1 MVKALVLYALKV
13 TNIDPIKYSLLFE
26 RMLNPERPGLPDVD
40 VDFSYYR
47 RHEVIDYLTEK
58 YGKDHVAQIGT
69 YSQMSSKS
77 ILKNV
82 GKVMGVDH
90 NLINDWNKEIPS
102 NMGNVMSLG
111 QAVEEVPTIKR
122 AYEQYPQLFDL
133 AMDLEKMPK
142 SAGVHACG
150 IEISPVPLR
159 NNVPV
164 MRGKAGQAVT
174 QYEGP
179 VLEDIGYVKFDILGL
194 RNLSIF
200 EMAVK
205 LIEKRH
211 GVHIDMNE
219 LEPDDENVFEMI
231 RQGNTQGIFQL
242 ELMMA
247 LLAK

>member
-1 MVKALVLYALKV
+1 M
-13 TNIDPIKYSLLFE
+13 
-26 RMLNPERPGLPDVD
+26 MLNPERPGLPDVD
-40 VDFSYYR
+40 VDFSFYR

-159 NNVPV
+159 NNVPI

-179 VLEDIGYVKFDILGL
+179 VLEDIG
-194 RNLSIF
+194 
-200 EMAVK
+200 
-205 LIEKRH
+205 
-211 GVHIDMNE
+211 
-219 LEPDDENVFEMI
+219 
-231 RQGNTQGIFQL
+231 
-242 ELMMA
+242 
-247 LLAK
+247 